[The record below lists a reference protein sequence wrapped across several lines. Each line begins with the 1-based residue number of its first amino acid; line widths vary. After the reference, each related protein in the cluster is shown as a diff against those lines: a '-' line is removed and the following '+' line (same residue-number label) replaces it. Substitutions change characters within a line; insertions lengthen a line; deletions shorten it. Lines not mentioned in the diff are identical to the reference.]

1 MARKRTKKDTT
12 ALDDLL
18 EIDLVDDDVDFN
30 PEDIEADMAVLQ
42 RAASPA
48 DIANSSLQPYLRNI
62 GAIDLLTSEQE
73 ISLSRKVQEG
83 DAAARRAMTEA
94 NLRLVVSIAKHYR
107 NQGLSLSDLIQEG
120 NIGLIRAVDKFDP
133 DKGFRFSTYATWWIR
148 QAISRALADKAR
160 TIRIPVH
167 VVEKL
172 NKILRTENKLQI
184 DLGRNPTTQE
194 IADSVGLEVEEVE
207 SIKKSSQL
215 TISLDKSVG
224 EDDTLE
230 MGDLGT
236 FLVDENAED
245 PHDVA
250 EVTQRNEVLV
260 DVLDTLKARDRRILE
275 LRFGLSGED
284 PMTLEEVGNV
294 FNISRERVRQLESR
308 SLKALQVLPDA
319 QVLRESN

>member
-1 MARKRTKKDTT
+1 
-12 ALDDLL
+12 
-18 EIDLVDDDVDFN
+18 
-30 PEDIEADMAVLQ
+30 
-42 RAASPA
+42 
-48 DIANSSLQPYLRNI
+48 
-62 GAIDLLTSEQE
+62 
-73 ISLSRKVQEG
+73 
-83 DAAARRAMTEA
+83 
-94 NLRLVVSIAKHYR
+94 
-107 NQGLSLSDLIQEG
+107 
-120 NIGLIRAVDKFDP
+120 
-133 DKGFRFSTYATWWIR
+133 
-148 QAISRALADKAR
+148 
-160 TIRIPVH
+160 
-167 VVEKL
+167 
-172 NKILRTENKLQI
+172 
-184 DLGRNPTTQE
+184 
-194 IADSVGLEVEEVE
+194 
-207 SIKKSSQL
+207 
-215 TISLDKSVG
+215 
-224 EDDTLE
+224 